1 MYSKW
6 NIATECETVEVDPH
20 TCYTQ
25 SWPHPQLWP
34 RGSPPRR
41 SSQTLSTFLRSST
54 SSFRHHSQ
62 HNFNQNLHYHQH
74 ILHHDCDI
82 IQRLYH
88 QHNWKNNFDIFL
100 FESPFALL
108 SPSSLPPERCLGSPA
123 TNKWIITIHIII
135 IIPFIMLHQS
145 SSPSTCIIIT
155 VMLHQSSLST
165 TILCIIFAKTRQTCI
180 MSGIT
185 TSLSASDISL
195 ATEKNIGDGASHHC
209 HQDQSHLR
217 AAWAYYGNRPLPW
230 RRGRT
235 IHWRRQYDPDQWSW

>member
-62 HNFNQNLHYHQH
+62 HNFHQNIHYHQH
-74 ILHHDCDI
+74 LLHHDCDI

-88 QHNWKNNFDIFL
+88 QHNWKNNFDNFL
-100 FESPFALL
+100 IESPFALL

-123 TNKWIITIHIII
+123 TNKWIITIH
-135 IIPFIMLHQS
+135 LHHHHRHAAS
-145 SSPSTCIIIT
+145 IIT
-155 VMLHQSSLST
+155 IHHHHHHPVHHLCKNKANLHHEWNHHVPLCLRHLLGHWEEYRWRCFSSLPSRSIPPASSMSILWQST
-165 TILCIIFAKTRQTCI
+165 TPMA
-180 MSGIT
+180 
-185 TSLSASDISL
+185 
-195 ATEKNIGDGASHHC
+195 
-209 HQDQSHLR
+209 
-217 AAWAYYGNRPLPW
+217 
-230 RRGRT
+230 
-235 IHWRRQYDPDQWSW
+235 